1 METRPIVK
9 VKPGT
14 DADPHGPAAA
24 SPSLDVVTLGEAMA
38 LLIAE
43 QPGSLASVTS
53 FVKCTAGA
61 ETNVA
66 IGLARLGLRVGWASR
81 LGRDAWGRYLRA
93 EFEREGIDCSHVA
106 WDEQARTGMMLKE
119 FVTDGR
125 DAKTEYFRKGSAA
138 SLLGP
143 ADLDL
148 PWLTAARHLH
158 TTGVYAAVSP
168 NCDAAV
174 EHAMQAM
181 RAAGRTVSF
190 DTNLRPTLWPS
201 PEHMVERVNAL
212 AALAHWVLPGVDEGR
227 VLCGSDDARTIA
239 AFYLKRGARV
249 VVVKLGAE
257 GAWWQGADGAGG
269 HVPAH
274 PVVRV
279 VDTVGAGDAFAAG
292 FISAMLA
299 GRPVPEAVQRA
310 AWMGA
315 RAVQVRGDTEG
326 LPTAVELATA
336 GF

>member
-1 METRPIVK
+1 M
-9 VKPGT
+9 VKPST
-14 DADPHGPAAA
+14 DANPNGAAA
-24 SPSLDVVTLGEAMA
+24 ANDSLDVVTLGEAMA

-43 QPGSLASVTS
+43 QPGPLEAVTS
-53 FVKCTAGA
+53 FVKRTAGA

-93 EFEREGIDCSHVA
+93 EFEREGIDCSHVD

-119 FVTDGR
+119 HVLDGR
-125 DAKTEYFRKGSAA
+125 DARTEYFRKGSAA
-138 SLLGP
+138 SLLAP
-143 ADLDL
+143 ADLDTS
-148 PWLTAARHLH
+148 WLTSTRHMH
-158 TTGVYAAVSP
+158 ATGVFAAVAA
-168 NCDAAV
+168 NTDAAV
-174 EHAMQAM
+174 AHAMQAM

-190 DTNLRPTLWPS
+190 DTNLRPSLWPS
-201 PEHMVERVNAL
+201 REHMVERVNAL

-239 AFYLKRGARV
+239 SFYLQRGARI
-249 VVVKLGAE
+249 VVVKLGAQ
-257 GAWWQGADGAGG
+257 GAWWEGADGTSG

-274 PVVRV
+274 PVARV

-292 FISAMLA
+292 FVSAMLA

-326 LPTAVELATA
+326 LPSAVELAAA